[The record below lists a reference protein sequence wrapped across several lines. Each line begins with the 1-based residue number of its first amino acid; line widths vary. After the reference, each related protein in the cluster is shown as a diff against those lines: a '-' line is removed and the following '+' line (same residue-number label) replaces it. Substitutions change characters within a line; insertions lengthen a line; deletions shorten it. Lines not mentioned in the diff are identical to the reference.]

1 MKKTM
6 PIKLMPIEGDICRG
20 RELGRI
26 RNGRH
31 RWTLCPLCE
40 KGRWLQI
47 QRPPD
52 MLCHSCASRTS
63 ATKRTIRKRWKWQ
76 NPSPRKGLSYIE
88 QHGLEK
94 AIRIKQKLSQAL
106 SGEKHP
112 WYGQKAKLC
121 PNWKGGRY
129 NLKTGY
135 IKVYS
140 PNHPRVDAKGYV
152 LEHILVWMESYP
164 LPEGWDVHHING
176 IKDDNRLENL
186 KSMPHAE
193 HTFERNLA
201 IKNRLA
207 TLEQR
212 VTILE
217 AENVALKE
225 MLEED
230 GLWQF
235 ETQQGQQERK
245 EGR

>member
-1 MKKTM
+1 VKKTM

-20 RELGRI
+20 RELGRK

-31 RWTLCPLCE
+31 RWSLCPLCG
-40 KGRWLQI
+40 KGRWEEI

-52 MLCHSCASRTS
+52 MLCHSCASRTN
-63 ATKRTIRKRWKWQ
+63 AVKGTKGKRWKWQ
-76 NPSPRKGLSYIE
+76 KPHPRKGLSYIE
-88 QHGLEK
+88 EYGSEK
-94 AIRIKQKLSQAL
+94 AAQIKQKLSQAL
-106 SGEKHP
+106 SGENHP
-112 WYGQKAKLC
+112 WYGKKAELC
-121 PNWKGGRY
+121 PNWKGGKSKQ
-129 NLKTGY
+129 KTGY

-140 PNHPRVDAKGYV
+140 PNHPRADGKGYV
-152 LEHILVWMESYP
+152 FEHILVWMESYP

-186 KSMPHAE
+186 KSMPHAK
-193 HTFERNLA
+193 HTFERNQA

-212 VTILE
+212 ITILE

-230 GLWQF
+230 GLRQF
-235 ETQQGQQERK
+235 EAQQEQYERK
-245 EGR
+245 ERG